1 MRRFSII
8 KELSSNLC
16 DIFFES
22 TGDLMLHLD
31 ADGTILNCNGAFCR
45 TFGFK
50 KEEVIG
56 KKCYSVVHKTEFY
69 IEECPLKRSK
79 VSRQREEMEMKIG
92 DRFFR
97 VTTEPIFNKDG
108 EISGFAHIATDITSY
123 KSLINRLEES
133 EFRFKELFNNS
144 KDGQLIMTDIF
155 IDANERMAEIF
166 KCKISDI
173 INKRPSDFSP
183 LFQPDGSRS
192 YEKSNTLINMA
203 LSGVEQEFYWQHID
217 INGNPIDTIVHLK
230 KIKIKEK
237 DLLLAT
243 VRDISEQLFYE
254 KIKRMLN
261 EKINLLQKAESYQ
274 NVIPG
279 IVHDL
284 NNSLMAASG
293 TLDLITDR
301 TLLEKDIFRQL
312 KSSIEKAY
320 RFSESLINIVT
331 GRGEEALSVEI
342 NSLILDMVK
351 WVHPRQRHNIKIT
364 FQSER
369 DKIFILGFELKLQ
382 QIVMNLLINSIE
394 AIGNRDGEIK
404 VTTGYKFYSKD
415 ELRKNLTQTE
425 LLEGEFIF
433 IRVEDNG
440 CGMSE
445 ETLKKMFEP
454 FFTTKSYGKGL
465 GMLSIKNAVEA
476 HRGGIL
482 VHSIE
487 QRGTTFEI
495 ILPQRD
501 KTNYRVESPEVE
513 ETFERDNK
521 LIVIIDS
528 DELVRI
534 TANRLITSL
543 SLNAITTSNNKEAID
558 FIQKNSNNVFAVII
572 DIELAK
578 ENDSAIIN
586 EITEINDKIKIIL
599 SSGYYDSLFF
609 SKLAHKKNISFIPKP
624 YNITELKKLLF
635 EK

>member
-1 MRRFSII
+1 
-8 KELSSNLC
+8 
-16 DIFFES
+16 
-22 TGDLMLHLD
+22 MLHLD

-50 KEEVIG
+50 KEEIIG

-301 TLLEKDIFRQL
+301 TLLENNVFRQL
-312 KSSIEKAY
+312 KISIEKAY

-404 VTTGYKFYSKD
+404 VSTGYKFYSKD

>member
-1 MRRFSII
+1 MIFLFIRRFSII

-382 QIVMNLLINSIE
+382 QIVMNLLINS
-394 AIGNRDGEIK
+394 
-404 VTTGYKFYSKD
+404 
-415 ELRKNLTQTE
+415 
-425 LLEGEFIF
+425 
-433 IRVEDNG
+433 
-440 CGMSE
+440 
-445 ETLKKMFEP
+445 
-454 FFTTKSYGKGL
+454 
-465 GMLSIKNAVEA
+465 
-476 HRGGIL
+476 
-482 VHSIE
+482 
-487 QRGTTFEI
+487 
-495 ILPQRD
+495 
-501 KTNYRVESPEVE
+501 
-513 ETFERDNK
+513 
-521 LIVIIDS
+521 
-528 DELVRI
+528 
-534 TANRLITSL
+534 
-543 SLNAITTSNNKEAID
+543 
-558 FIQKNSNNVFAVII
+558 
-572 DIELAK
+572 
-578 ENDSAIIN
+578 
-586 EITEINDKIKIIL
+586 
-599 SSGYYDSLFF
+599 
-609 SKLAHKKNISFIPKP
+609 
-624 YNITELKKLLF
+624 
-635 EK
+635 

>member
-1 MRRFSII
+1 M
-8 KELSSNLC
+8 
-16 DIFFES
+16 FFES

-404 VTTGYKFYSKD
+404 VSTGYKFYSKD